1 MCDYAPMPT
10 QLILSVAKESAGM
23 SIDYSHR
30 DYENETRGSAVDRL
44 LAYLTRLFVEEPV
57 AASVSA
63 GLILGALTNSGLAIF
78 IGAGAAYALT
88 EPLRRSFARR

>member
-1 MCDYAPMPT
+1 
-10 QLILSVAKESAGM
+10 M

-30 DYENETRGSAVDRL
+30 DYEEETKRPAVDRF
-44 LAYLTRLFVEEPV
+44 LAYLTRLFLEEPV

-78 IGAGAAYALT
+78 IGAGTAYALT
-88 EPLRRSFARR
+88 EPLRRSFTRR